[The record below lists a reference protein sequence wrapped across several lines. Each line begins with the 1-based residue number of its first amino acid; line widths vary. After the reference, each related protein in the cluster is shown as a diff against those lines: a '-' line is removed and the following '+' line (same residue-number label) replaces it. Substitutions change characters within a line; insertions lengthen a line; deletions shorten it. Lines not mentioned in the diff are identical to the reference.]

1 MSFKK
6 FTKIYA
12 AIMLIIF
19 ATFVYMYF
27 SIDTIKKDLDTN
39 IDKLII
45 NLTRGF
51 VNNIDK
57 NIKNSISKDSIVE
70 QLHSDSK
77 LRKYIENIISTIST
91 DSLQYVYI
99 LYRDKNGVYRYL
111 VDGSF
116 KDRGELD
123 QPLNVKQEEWDRAYK
138 TKKDRVFYQK
148 DIDMLW
154 TTYLHPIVQDGK
166 TEAILAID
174 FSFNLKNK
182 IRETIKP
189 LDIYFIF
196 IFLAIFILALIFLL
210 ELYINYK
217 IKQESYI
224 DTLTKAYN
232 RHYLRAFL
240 DEENIDKYQILMIDI
255 DYFKKINDN
264 YGHKAGDVVLAGFA
278 DVTRQTIRDGDIF
291 FRYGGEEFLVF
302 VETNENMDIA
312 EQIANRIK
320 DRVEETKFIFE
331 DRVIQITVSIG
342 INKYPKNFKSIDQ
355 AIKYADEMLYL
366 AKRDGRNCIRME
378 QKDKNSLNK
387 LSIAEIKEAFDNNAI
402 ECYYQPIYSK
412 TTQKILKYEAL
423 VRLIQKDNKVITPYL
438 FLDKIFATTLYTE
451 LTQIV
456 INSVF
461 KEIKRLNVHISINL
475 NFSDILDNKIYKL
488 IIDSIN
494 RYKEYASFLTIELL
508 EYEKI
513 ENISALRKRI
523 YEIKSYGVSI
533 SLDDFGSGYA
543 NYEVFKQLPIDII
556 KIDGSLIKDLPNSI
570 ISYKIVKSIIIFARE
585 LNIATVAE
593 FIHSEEVLESAKKLD
608 FDYLQGFYLSV
619 PKKEIPLS

>member
-1 MSFKK
+1 
-6 FTKIYA
+6 
-12 AIMLIIF
+12 
-19 ATFVYMYF
+19 
-27 SIDTIKKDLDTN
+27 
-39 IDKLII
+39 
-45 NLTRGF
+45 
-51 VNNIDK
+51 
-57 NIKNSISKDSIVE
+57 
-70 QLHSDSK
+70 
-77 LRKYIENIISTIST
+77 
-91 DSLQYVYI
+91 
-99 LYRDKNGVYRYL
+99 
-111 VDGSF
+111 
-116 KDRGELD
+116 
-123 QPLNVKQEEWDRAYK
+123 
-138 TKKDRVFYQK
+138 
-148 DIDMLW
+148 
-154 TTYLHPIVQDGK
+154 
-166 TEAILAID
+166 
-174 FSFNLKNK
+174 
-182 IRETIKP
+182 
-189 LDIYFIF
+189 
-196 IFLAIFILALIFLL
+196 
-210 ELYINYK
+210 
-217 IKQESYI
+217 
-224 DTLTKAYN
+224 
-232 RHYLRAFL
+232 
-240 DEENIDKYQILMIDI
+240 
-255 DYFKKINDN
+255 
-264 YGHKAGDVVLAGFA
+264 
-278 DVTRQTIRDGDIF
+278 
-291 FRYGGEEFLVF
+291 
-302 VETNENMDIA
+302 
-312 EQIANRIK
+312 
-320 DRVEETKFIFE
+320 
-331 DRVIQITVSIG
+331 
-342 INKYPKNFKSIDQ
+342 
-355 AIKYADEMLYL
+355 MLYL

>member
-182 IRETIKP
+182 IKETIKP

-302 VETNENMDIA
+302 VETNENIDIA

-461 KEIKRLNVHISINL
+461 QEIKRLNVHISINL

-488 IIDSIN
+488 LIDSIN

-570 ISYKIVKSIIIFARE
+570 ISYKIVKSIIIFAKE

>member
-331 DRVIQITVSIG
+331 DRIIQITVSIG